1 MALNGRHHLLINPL
15 WHLEMTRGQLLS
27 IYLKLDKTDK
37 ARLLIELAHNLT
49 VVARDA
55 YFQGSV
61 TNPTK
66 VIAANE
72 FQHRLTR
79 MAADVM
85 DEKSHSTAEQTIE
98 RIVMGFTELHAA
110 RFVER
115 VVTRWSHDPSS
126 KSTT

>member
-1 MALNGRHHLLINPL
+1 
-15 WHLEMTRGQLLS
+15 MTPDLLLS

-61 TNPTK
+61 TNPAK
-66 VIAANE
+66 LIAANE

-85 DEKSHSTAEQTIE
+85 DEKSHRTAEETIE

-110 RFVER
+110 RCVER
-115 VVTRWSHDPSS
+115 VVARWRHDPSRG
-126 KSTT
+126 STT